1 MKHFAI
7 PVLRIFDYQKAVDF
21 YINWLEFNIDW
32 VHQHEPGM
40 PKYIQISSDS
50 VKLHLTEHHEDCSP
64 GAKVFIEFSFL
75 KEFHKDLLLKEYAF
89 YKPAI
94 HHAPWN
100 ALTMEVTDPFGNKL
114 LFNESIQA

>member
-7 PVLRIFDYQKAVDF
+7 PVIRIFDYQKAFDF

-32 VHQHEPGM
+32 EHVDAPGM
-40 PKYIQISSDS
+40 PRYIQISSDS
-50 VKLHLTEHHEDCSP
+50 VKIHLTEHHGDCSP

-75 KEFHKDLLLKEYAF
+75 KEFHAELVDKNYLF
-89 YKPAI
+89 YKPTI
-94 HHAPWN
+94 EHTLWN

-114 LFNESIQA
+114 VFNESL